1 MAALTQE
8 AMATA
13 SIAQLA
19 NHDTKKI
26 IRIGVITILVMF
38 GGFGSW
44 ATLAPLHGAVMA
56 TGQVKVESSRKTIQH
71 LEGGIVS
78 QILVKEGQLVKK
90 DQPLI
95 VLESTQIDAQ
105 LNMVGDQLDIQ
116 LGAAARLEA
125 EKAGASQLKFSPAL
139 LAKNKMPT
147 AAEIMQNETALFNV
161 RRQALNSELALIQG
175 QIAEVKGEIVAL
187 NSQLA
192 ATDKTIGYLDE
203 ELAVN
208 EKLAQQGFVATP
220 RLLEFKRSLSAQ
232 QDRKGEYTADI
243 ARAKQKINELG
254 LRSANLRH
262 EYSTRANTEL
272 KATQDKIF
280 DLQERLRVP
289 KDAMQRQTI
298 VSPVAGRIVGLK
310 VHTIGGVIGARE
322 PLMDIAPVLG
332 DLLIES
338 RVQISDIDDLH
349 LEMEA
354 EVRLSAYKQRTT
366 PLVKGKVINIG
377 ADSLIDEATR
387 TPYYSVQVKV
397 DAASLK
403 EAGDDIKLYP
413 GMPAEVYLLT
423 KSRTAF
429 QYLIDPITDT
439 LHRSFRES

>member
-1 MAALTQE
+1 MGLLTQE
-8 AMATA
+8 AITTATV
-13 SIAQLA
+13 AQLA
-19 NHDTKKI
+19 HHDTKKI
-26 IRIGVITILVMF
+26 IRTGVITILLAF

-56 TGQVKVESSRKTIQH
+56 AGQVKVESSRKTIQH

-90 DQPLI
+90 DEPLI

-125 EKAGASQLKFSPAL
+125 EKAGANSLKFSPAL
-139 LAKNKMPT
+139 LAKSKMPT
-147 AAEIMQNETALFNV
+147 AVEIMQNETALFNV
-161 RRQALNSELALIQG
+161 RRQALNSELSLIQG
-175 QIAEVKGEIVAL
+175 QVAEIKGEIVAL

-208 EKLAQQGFVATP
+208 EKLAKQGFVANP

-232 QDRKGEYTADI
+232 QDRKGEYFADI

-254 LRSANLRH
+254 LRAANLRH

-289 KDAMQRQTI
+289 QDAMQRQTI

-322 PLMDIAPVLG
+322 PLMDVAPELG

-338 RVQISDIDDLH
+338 RVQTSDIDDLH
-349 LEMEA
+349 LGMEA

-377 ADSLIDEATR
+377 ADSLIDEATHI
-387 TPYYSVQVKV
+387 PYYSVQVKV
-397 DAASLK
+397 DAPSLK

-423 KSRTAF
+423 QSRTAF